1 MSRPLR
7 RYLGVDFM
15 GVATISASRVDLGRA
30 LARVTKAPF
39 KPHQKLRLLRTYLLP
54 KLTYGLVF
62 GRLMAGSL
70 QELDREVRSAVRSWL
85 KFPPGVPSAYIHA
98 PVKSGGLGIVSL
110 SASIPSLRRQ
120 RLLALRGSSW
130 GVARAA
136 ADLDFV
142 RQQLAWCD
150 RATPSAP
157 KPSSSAEFAAALHE
171 SVDGKEL
178 RQCSE
183 SLISSQWV
191 DWALEGI
198 GARDYRHFH
207 AVRVASLPTA
217 VRCTRGSRGTTL
229 PLCRAC
235 RSRSEHLYHVVQQ
248 CPRTH
253 RGRILRHDAV
263 AKQIAG
269 ALSSS
274 GWDVERERLYHM
286 PSDQGKKPNIV
297 AVKPNQSCIILDVQ
311 VVNGSL
317 DMEQTWRAKI
327 RKYDTN
333 DLRQAVSE
341 LKGVAPNNIRVMA
354 ATLSWRGV
362 WCGKSATEL
371 RELGISVGVLRGIT
385 TRVLL
390 GSYLNWWSFYRG
402 TSLHP
407 SLPPPPSSS
416 SLIPRAGV
424 G

>member
-1 MSRPLR
+1 MSC
-7 RYLGVDFM
+7 
-15 GVATISASRVDLGRA
+15 
-30 LARVTKAPF
+30 
-39 KPHQKLRLLRTYLLP
+39 
-54 KLTYGLVF
+54 
-62 GRLMAGSL
+62 
-70 QELDREVRSAVRSWL
+70 
-85 KFPPGVPSAYIHA
+85 
-98 PVKSGGLGIVSL
+98 
-110 SASIPSLRRQ
+110 
-120 RLLALRGSSW
+120 
-130 GVARAA
+130 
-136 ADLDFV
+136 AD
-142 RQQLAWCD
+142 
-150 RATPSAP
+150 
-157 KPSSSAEFAAALHE
+157 
-171 SVDGKEL
+171 
-178 RQCSE
+178 
-183 SLISSQWV
+183 
-191 DWALEGI
+191 
-198 GARDYRHFH
+198 
-207 AVRVASLPTA
+207 
-217 VRCTRGSRGTTL
+217 
-229 PLCRAC
+229 
-235 RSRSEHLYHVVQQ
+235 LYHVVQQ

-253 RGRILRHDAV
+253 GGRILRHDAV

-286 PSDQGKKPNIV
+286 PSDQGKKPDIV
-297 AVKPNQSCIILDVQ
+297 AVKPDQSCIILDVQ

-407 SLPPPPSSS
+407 SLPPSPSSS

>member
-1 MSRPLR
+1 
-7 RYLGVDFM
+7 M
-15 GVATISASRVDLGRA
+15 G
-30 LARVTKAPF
+30 
-39 KPHQKLRLLRTYLLP
+39 
-54 KLTYGLVF
+54 
-62 GRLMAGSL
+62 
-70 QELDREVRSAVRSWL
+70 
-85 KFPPGVPSAYIHA
+85 
-98 PVKSGGLGIVSL
+98 
-110 SASIPSLRRQ
+110 
-120 RLLALRGSSW
+120 
-130 GVARAA
+130 AA
-136 ADLDFV
+136 FYY
-142 RQQLAWCD
+142 
-150 RATPSAP
+150 S
-157 KPSSSAEFAAALHE
+157 
-171 SVDGKEL
+171 
-178 RQCSE
+178 
-183 SLISSQWV
+183 
-191 DWALEGI
+191 
-198 GARDYRHFH
+198 
-207 AVRVASLPTA
+207 
-217 VRCTRGSRGTTL
+217 
-229 PLCRAC
+229 
-235 RSRSEHLYHVVQQ
+235 
-248 CPRTH
+248 
-253 RGRILRHDAV
+253 
-263 AKQIAG
+263 IAG

-297 AVKPNQSCIILDVQ
+297 AAKPDQSCIILDVQ

-327 RKYDTN
+327 RKYDRN

-424 G
+424 GWVLGVLPIIFDLLIYCFRVYQGSGSFVFTFQGRKKKFSKIKIFTRVLRFRPFWTILVPCLSVCVSVMNSL